1 MSIIMLKWG
10 FLTSYGILVAKL
22 HGYHSLGNTTS
33 LLISVFA
40 TFIASSES
48 KVNNKLKDPC

>member
-1 MSIIMLKWG
+1 MLKWG